1 MHLLLFFTL
10 LFLGWGRFQYAAAMT
25 PYLLLP
31 PLLVT
36 CSDQQNYIHQLQED
50 KLQTSCLQDGH
61 PGHNHLTAVRFVS
74 RTGKQETVLPS
85 AHCCWHWNVAFMC
98 NMILWSG
105 RIVLG
110 PKLARG
116 DIHPSRCIL
125 TQCASPSCTTPACLH
140 RNLSIEVF
148 GQDVHLFLLWPLTR
162 PIHEWQ
168 LVQLGWCAHLNTS
181 SWRYHYSSRQGRLLP
196 TSYHPDSAH
205 FAHYHSGEL
214 HHKCK
219 SFFSYRLTVHYT
231 HQGIYISS
239 LHIKQRP
246 QISLSLDLQVE
257 PILLHICSTHSK
269 LLSISHKIISLS
281 WSLLPVNSQKMAY
294 RLWDVK
300 GRRVWSTFY
309 NPYAL
314 QNNYTVAHIPQHSR
328 KKTVASIYFCVDEA
342 GSGELGGE
350 LGYSNTTLNLT
361 SKSEPRAHLTLNTQ
375 KIKMGT
381 YIFSRTQG
389 LYYFTQGG
397 NAASSSGN
405 LSSTHYFFY
414 QHQSLS
420 YLIAIEFIQLRWY
433 KFSVHLYLNRKGA
446 LLSYFSRKD
455 IEIHIFN
462 SGPSFLQS
470 LVYIVWFIPVQHP
483 LLQFK
488 WAFNLE
494 YFDSRKEYLFW
505 NNTYAYRDHVRN
517 AAQFIPHTVLPFN
530 PALYAGYVAQVN
542 CTRTGNT
549 QAALKATVHTYASKT
564 VESTVTCLQMSCLIK
579 KVKIQKPHP
588 KNCIL
593 NHIKRVPFTLSA
605 DTEVNCPGSKLRD
618 LTWKIYKIPDV
629 NSTPDWSKPFNA
641 PGIRSRNPLML
652 EVPASILDYGLYLFN
667 FTVKLIA
674 MDTLESV
681 EDSDS
686 VFVAIGPGSLVAV
699 IAGGAV
705 QTVGFSSQWT
715 LDGSASSDP
724 DAAQPFQGLTF
735 TWYCT
740 KQKTD
745 FASMI
750 LSGNGK
756 CYPEQ
761 VDLKWTASSDPVQT
775 VLPKTLQ
782 ENVVYYFLLVV
793 QKGSRTAQAQ
803 QMIHV
808 RSDSALML
816 NITCIE
822 NCGRSII
829 PTERFCLSGK
839 CLNCRKSSR
848 PLYHWSLFSPSSTEI
863 HFDWDSK
870 TTTGRSSPYLC
881 IRSLSFVNMREQSYM
896 LVLKVSMWKGESS
909 VYSYLFFVNFPPVPG
924 KCVLSP
930 AMGMSFLTKFIVHC
944 SGFKDKNLP
953 LTYKV
958 KAVSDKWTST
968 RLHSPDNG
976 ILGTI
981 VYCGHQPK
989 TPPTFLPTGAL
1000 TVYVEIYDALGAY
1013 SQITLQTTVNS
1024 PLKGKQNDAIINE
1037 LHDLTH
1043 GPTAPIAS
1051 FLKSGDY
1058 FRAGYFVYMVA
1069 STLNDIETL
1078 QKFHS
1083 SKTELREILLNRS
1096 AAIPTIDVTGTNQMI
1111 SSISQITQETT
1122 EINRKSQLL
1131 AIRKLKDLSE
1141 EVQRQ
1146 SNDNLGSK
1154 ETEVLCT
1161 SIFAGLSNVLKAAL
1175 LEHRT
1180 VNKNG
1185 VKETISVSEILADLI
1200 LQGKVPGES
1209 ETIMEANGWS
1219 ITLRKDEKWDVISAF
1234 SKRKDCRN
1242 CFYPKM
1248 RQENNELPVD
1258 AVISTVVYEFDKNPF
1273 PWLPNTDN
1281 IGTMVTGFKMIGT
1294 KSNGDMLGIMPDTA
1308 EIIMTRKNEET
1319 VIFELMMGHGSKLP
1333 KTTGEFSF
1341 EVCKNSKDI
1350 FIQIMPKLKVTF
1362 QAFVYLGLR
1371 SSNLAVAAFS
1381 IFHNKPAIPR
1391 GNSSSNN
1398 GCALQTPYIFCLS
1411 QTLLRT
1417 IFQGNSAKQLNIS
1430 IVLQSDL
1437 SVSQLVGIVIFTAN
1451 CLHMDGVQSHWKE
1464 DLCSLGPQTS
1474 WQKLHCVCT
1483 GKKRVPRTANSQP
1496 RRTYRDNINFL
1507 AGEVTAYPSPV
1518 EMKKV
1523 QLTPNDKNPVT
1534 MLTVLFILIVYIFL
1548 AIWTI
1553 RKDRA
1558 DLKSRDHAIVLPDND
1573 PFDQVCYLV
1582 TIYTG
1587 SRFGAAT
1594 TANVFIQLIGQSAV
1608 SDVHCLRHPK
1618 HPTFLRGA
1626 IDTFLLTSKNDLG
1639 EVYCLQ
1645 VWHNNEGSSPDWF
1658 LSRVKV
1664 ENVYSKQSWVFMC
1677 RKWFAL
1683 DKADGLIERTLVV
1696 TQPAAPLNKIDFL
1709 MINIASDLVDCHLW
1723 FSIFAPVCTTSLNR
1737 LQRLSCCLAILLC
1750 ILLINVMFFNAD
1762 EDRNMFS
1769 EELQYLRSIIIGIQS
1784 AFIAFP
1790 LQMIVTASLKYSQ
1803 KEPSPLNAMET
1814 YPPEYS
1820 AFMSGDFRNWQERLQ
1835 KWYLVETGSNI
1846 PGPNFPRR
1854 PSSVS
1859 ESSELEQSKKI
1870 KWRQAGKSWTNCT
1883 ISEGDANVIAT
1894 EEDITQDSKPNINS
1908 SNNYVKN
1915 DMYPQ
1920 IKPPN
1925 IPHMLFY
1932 RKPQIVFS
1940 WWNQSILWMVALVI
1954 SAMSS
1959 FFIIFYGL
1967 HYDYETSFEW
1977 LTASTISFSASVFLL
1992 QTLTIGIFSA
2002 LETLYPKYCENVPW
2016 SSKNTFLEINL
2027 EDATMDADDMREL
2040 HYDLVRAR
2048 GTKHYQPLEEDEITI
2063 FKKKQKIEQQAFIFI
2078 KDIICHFVFL
2088 ILVLNIA
2095 YSMENTAS
2103 FYYNQDIQNKFSPE
2117 LSSITKIEHI
2127 YSWLSNVFL
2136 PLIHNN
2142 NKPSYLSDTWSKI
2155 LGLPRMR
2162 QVRAKNTIKECFYP
2176 HSFVH
2181 KFVISTSHC
2190 LHKYGHDSEEQRN
2203 HFGSWANTANRSVSN
2218 NFANFPGFTY
2228 HSLTDPWQYN
2238 SYGELNTYGAGGYT
2252 FNFYPEEQLPNSTK
2266 RINTLKG
2273 SSWLDENTWAL
2284 IVEMTTFNPDVDLF
2298 CSISVVFEI
2307 SNLGPVNTSL
2317 MIHSYT
2323 LPIFKQLSGM
2333 KKFVYIAVG
2342 YILVF
2347 YIIDEFSV
2355 VEQQR
2360 LKYIKTVSNLI
2371 NFGIKGV
2378 CLFFLLQLAFKFKL
2392 ASAITEL
2399 FLLHPDEF
2407 VPFHKVS
2414 HVDQTLR
2421 ITLGFLVFL
2430 IVLKTLRYSR
2440 FFYDVRL
2447 AQRSILAALP
2457 GICSMALVVAVYF
2470 FVYMAFGYLVFGQ
2483 HEWNYNTMTHSA
2495 QTVFSYCVS
2504 AFKDT
2509 AFTSNRILGG
2519 LFLASF
2525 MMVMICVLINLFQAV
2540 IMSAYEDMKQP
2551 VYEEPSDEAE
2561 VVNFL
2566 FHKIRRVW
2574 FFVTCRSASTA
2585 DAELFNR
2592 VLFGHPERKSTHH
2605 LGLKARKINGK
2616 KMVYLVI

>member
-1 MHLLLFFTL
+1 
-10 LFLGWGRFQYAAAMT
+10 MT
-25 PYLLLP
+25 PYLQLP
-31 PLLVT
+31 PLLVP

-74 RTGKQETVLPS
+74 RTGKQQTVLPS
-85 AHCCWHWNVAFMC
+85 AHCCWRWKVAFMC

-116 DIHPSRCIL
+116 DIHPSCCIL
-125 TQCASPSCTTPACLH
+125 IQCASPSCTTTACLH
-140 RNLSIEVF
+140 CNLSIEVF
-148 GQDVHLFLLWPLTR
+148 GQDVQLFLLWPLTR

-168 LVQLGWCAHLNTS
+168 L
-181 SWRYHYSSRQGRLLP
+181 
-196 TSYHPDSAH
+196 
-205 FAHYHSGEL
+205 
-214 HHKCK
+214 
-219 SFFSYRLTVHYT
+219 
-231 HQGIYISS
+231 
-239 LHIKQRP
+239 
-246 QISLSLDLQVE
+246 
-257 PILLHICSTHSK
+257 
-269 LLSISHKIISLS
+269 
-281 WSLLPVNSQKMAY
+281 
-294 RLWDVK
+294 
-300 GRRVWSTFY
+300 
-309 NPYAL
+309 
-314 QNNYTVAHIPQHSR
+314 
-328 KKTVASIYFCVDEA
+328 
-342 GSGELGGE
+342 
-350 LGYSNTTLNLT
+350 
-361 SKSEPRAHLTLNTQ
+361 
-375 KIKMGT
+375 
-381 YIFSRTQG
+381 
-389 LYYFTQGG
+389 
-397 NAASSSGN
+397 
-405 LSSTHYFFY
+405 
-414 QHQSLS
+414 
-420 YLIAIEFIQLRWY
+420 
-433 KFSVHLYLNRKGA
+433 
-446 LLSYFSRKD
+446 
-455 IEIHIFN
+455 
-462 SGPSFLQS
+462 
-470 LVYIVWFIPVQHP
+470 
-483 LLQFK
+483 

-517 AAQFIPHTVLPFN
+517 AAQFIPRAVLPFN

-618 LTWKIYKIPDV
+618 LTWKIFKIPDV

-641 PGIRSRNPLML
+641 PGIGSRNLLML
-652 EVPASILDYGLYLFN
+652 EVPASSLDYGLYLFN

-724 DAAQPFQGLTF
+724 DAAQPFEGLTF

-761 VDLKWTASSDPVQT
+761 VDLKWTSSSDPVQT

-848 PLYHWSLFSPSSTEI
+848 PLYHWSLFSPNSTEI

-1000 TVYVEIYDALGAY
+1000 KVYVEIYDALGAY
-1013 SQITLQTTVNS
+1013 SQITLQTMVNS

-1069 STLNDIETL
+1069 STLNDIESL

-1096 AAIPTIDVTGTNQMI
+1096 ADIPTIDVTGTNQMI

-1180 VNKNG
+1180 VHKNG

-1371 SSNLAVAAFS
+1371 NSNLAVAAFS

-1391 GNSSSNN
+1391 RNSSSNN

-1474 WQKLHCVCT
+1474 WQKLHCICT
-1483 GKKRVPRTANSQP
+1483 GKKRIPRTANSQP

-1518 EMKKV
+1518 EMKEV
-1523 QLTPNDKNPVT
+1523 QLTQNDKNPVT
-1534 MLTVLFILIVYIFL
+1534 MLTVLFILVVYIFL

-1645 VWHNNEGSSPDWF
+1645 VWHNNAGSSPDWF

-1664 ENVYSKQSWVFMC
+1664 ENIYSKQSWVFMC

-1709 MINIASDLVDCHLW
+1709 MINIANDLVDCHLW
-1723 FSIFAPVCTTSLNR
+1723 FSIFAHVCSTSLNR

-1846 PGPNFPRR
+1846 PGPNFPR
-1854 PSSVS
+1854 
-1859 ESSELEQSKKI
+1859 
-1870 KWRQAGKSWTNCT
+1870 SWTNCT
-1883 ISEGDANVIAT
+1883 ISEGD
-1894 EEDITQDSKPNINS
+1894 PNINS

-1954 SAMSS
+1954 SAVSS

-1977 LTASTISFSASVFLL
+1977 LTASTISFSACVFLL

-2228 HSLTDPWQYN
+2228 HSLPDPWQYN
-2238 SYGELNTYGAGGYT
+2238 SYGELNTYGAAGYT
-2252 FNFYPEEQLPNSTK
+2252 FDFYPEEQLHNSTK
-2266 RINTLKG
+2266 RIDALKG

-2317 MIHSYT
+2317 IIHSYT

-2378 CLFFLLQLAFKFKL
+2378 CVFFLLQLAFKFKL

-2561 VVNFL
+2561 VVSFL